1 MAEETPVEPV
11 EADPGEAA
19 LAAAI
24 ASVESATDPEDV
36 ASFSPAAQRM
46 IAGLRSE
53 NAKSRIA
60 LRDANAGFQTERQ
73 KLVDEVAGMLGLKPD
88 LNPEVLSESLRQ
100 AQDERAASIRELAI
114 YKSASQSGADPAKIL
129 DSRSVMQTLADVDPN
144 DHAALAAAIQAA
156 VAANPTLR
164 QVQAAA
170 SSGTPLAGS
179 GESAGQLTEEQFAAI
194 QNDPEAIV
202 AAQKAGRLRHILGSI

>member
-1 MAEETPVEPV
+1 MPEETPVEPV

-24 ASVESATDPEDV
+24 ASVDTAPEDV
-36 ASFSPAAQRM
+36 ASLPSWAQKIITDARSEAAKARTGARDAATAAQ
-46 IAGLRSE
+46 A
-53 NAKSRIA
+53 
-60 LRDANAGFQTERQ
+60 ERQ
-73 KLVDEVAGMLGLKPD
+73 KLIDDLAGMIGLTQPD
-88 LNPEVLSESLRQ
+88 PNPEVLSQSLKQ
-100 AQDERAASIRELAI
+100 AQEERAAYLRELAI
-114 YKSASQSGADPAKIL
+114 YKAASQAGADPAKIT

-164 QVQAAA
+164 QVQASA

-202 AAQKAGRLRHILGSI
+202 AAQKAGRLQRILGSI